1 MRLDCWVTCSVRF
14 PGDVESA
21 LRHPLFRILD
31 IGHSRQVDDVS
42 EAGERH
48 PPTFSGRGH
57 GGGNASEAT
66 RFGEGGT
73 ARKVAHRSICNL
85 VIVFHYFPKRV
96 LSDLVYQLRYESPYG
111 QSSRCSVLDR
121 LARFDLAL
129 EEQVAGFVGQYLLQF
144 VLDERELVIQ
154 SDGSWQT
161 RSGR

>member
-1 MRLDCWVTCSVRF
+1 M
-14 PGDVESA
+14 
-21 LRHPLFRILD
+21 
-31 IGHSRQVDDVS
+31 
-42 EAGERH
+42 
-48 PPTFSGRGH
+48 
-57 GGGNASEAT
+57 
-66 RFGEGGT
+66 
-73 ARKVAHRSICNL
+73 
-85 VIVFHYFPKRV
+85 IVFHYFPKRV

-129 EEQVAGFVGQYLLQF
+129 DEQVAGFVGQYLLQF